1 MLKKY
6 SALAVFL
13 VFISG
18 LVAVSSCD
26 QTTSAS
32 FEDSF
37 QKVKQV
43 TPING
48 AQDVTMNLGMNSSDS
63 FFSVSLDGKP
73 MEGWCIEWS
82 EDASFGLNEGT
93 SLYSTKGQE
102 AWKEL
107 NYFMAIKDD
116 LRGQDPN
123 LTYKEIQVVIW
134 SLIDNPSFNVDN
146 ISTYEN
152 ISERIYK
159 EGEPQF
165 DVQKVKNILN
175 QVDHYF
181 QNNTNESSW
190 WWSNLFLIL
199 IQNDGQTV
207 MTTSGAL
214 SYVAFDTGCSGEV
227 TSYSTGST
235 FEYTV
240 ETNYKQTEGTIKFEA
255 EGDQLGED
263 GVKETDTFEFT
274 IACETSEITVETKNR
289 DTDTHTFEP
298 GEVHNMSNG
307 FTVEWV
313 DRTNNEDGT
322 FTYIFTVTSD
332 AI

>member
-1 MLKKY
+1 MMINY
-6 SALAVFL
+6 NALAIFL
-13 VFISG
+13 VFLSG
-18 LVAVSSCD
+18 LIAISSCD
-26 QTTSAS
+26 QTTSTD
-32 FEDSF
+32 FKDSF

-43 TPING
+43 TPIENG
-48 AQDVTMNLGMNSSDS
+48 QNVTMDLGVNNSDS
-63 FFSVSLDGKP
+63 FFAVSLNGKQ

-82 EDASFGLNEGT
+82 EDASFGINEGT
-93 SLYSTKGQE
+93 NLYSTKGQE

-116 LRGQDPN
+116 LRAQDPE

-134 SLIDNPSFNVDN
+134 SLINNPSFDVDK

-159 EGEPQF
+159 EEEPQF
-165 DVQKVKNILN
+165 NVQKVKDILN
-175 QVDHYF
+175 QVDRYF
-181 QNNTNESSW
+181 ENNTNESSW
-190 WWSNLFLIL
+190 WWNYFLIL

-227 TSYSTGST
+227 SSYSTGNT

-274 IACETSEITVETKNR
+274 ISCETSEITVETKNR
-289 DTDTHTFEP
+289 NTDSHTFEP
-298 GEVHNMSNG
+298 GEVHDMSNG

-313 DRTNNEDGT
+313 DRTNNGDGT
-322 FTYIFTVTSD
+322 FTYTFTVTSD